1 MESWL
6 QVIVALGGFKLIEFA
21 YNVAFNRQ
29 TDRRKNEAAADS
41 AVIANM
47 EITIKTLSDQLQVA
61 NRRNEERD
69 KKVDFLFDRL
79 ESERREKMEANN
91 RAYEM
96 EMKYLES
103 RCIVDDC
110 AKRKPPKIREKA
122 KNENKIP
129 ENV

>member
-21 YNVAFNRQ
+21 YNVAFNRH

-41 AVIANM
+41 VVVANM
-47 EITIKTLSDQLQVA
+47 QITIKTLSDQLEIA

-69 KKVDFLFDRL
+69 KKVDYLFEKL